1 MPAFFYVVVFLL
13 LAACAAPSDQMTS
26 SEAEAFKRQISTCW
40 RLPEETRG
48 VEGMVVQ
55 VQMLMRPDRTVQAV
69 TITGQERFIQD
80 PTFRAIAESA
90 RQAIE
95 KCSPLNLPPDKY
107 DHWREFNFELRFVT
121 HLAPVQ
127 IRRG

>member
-1 MPAFFYVVVFLL
+1 MPTALYVVVPLL

-26 SEAEAFKRQISTCW
+26 SEIEAVKRHISTCW
-40 RLPEETRG
+40 RLPEETP
-48 VEGMVVQ
+48 EDMVVQ